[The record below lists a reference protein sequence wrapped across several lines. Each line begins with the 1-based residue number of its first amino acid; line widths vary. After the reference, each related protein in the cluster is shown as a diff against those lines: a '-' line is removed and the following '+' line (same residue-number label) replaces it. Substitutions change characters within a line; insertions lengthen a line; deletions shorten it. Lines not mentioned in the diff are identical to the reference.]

1 MYFLYLDE
9 SGDCHSWSQNN
20 NFVIGGLAIHEGQVQ
35 SLTNQ
40 MNTIQLRYFPG
51 IQVQI
56 PFHANEIR
64 AGRGRFG
71 SLDKDARKS
80 LFEDLFNMIR
90 DTVFPKTIAFSTVLD
105 ITKASRKPTEDL
117 SMVFSDVASRFNLF
131 LTRGYRRGPKNK
143 GMIIIDHSN
152 EDKYMEFFQS
162 YRDNGT
168 PYGSIYNIVDIP
180 YFANGKDT
188 RMIQLADLCAYAVYR
203 RYEHNDLT
211 YFNYIR
217 TKFDRRSRVGP
228 IDGLK
233 HMTNNECNCIA
244 CTSRVFS

>member
-20 NFVIGGLAIHEGQVQ
+20 NFVIGGFAIHEGQVP

-40 MNTIQLRYFPG
+40 MNAIQQKYFPG
-51 IQVQI
+51 IRVQI

-64 AGRGRFG
+64 AGRGKFG
-71 SLDKDARKS
+71 NLGRSTREN
-80 LFEDLFNMIR
+80 LFEDLFNMIKNS
-90 DTVFPKTIAFSTVLD
+90 VFPKAIAFSTILN
-105 ITKASRKPTEDL
+105 ITKATSSPTEDL
-117 SMVFSDVASRFNLF
+117 STVFSDVASRFNLF

-152 EDKYMEFFQS
+152 EDKYMEFFQG

-168 PYGSIYNIVDIP
+168 QYGDIRNIVDIP
-180 YFANGKDT
+180 YFASGKDT
-188 RMIQLADLCAYAVYR
+188 RMIQLADLCAYAVFR
-203 RYEHNDLT
+203 QYEHGDSA
-211 YFNYIR
+211 YFNYIEK
-217 TKFDRRSRVGP
+217 KFDRRGGRGP

-233 HMTNNECNCIA
+233 HMTKEDCKCIA
-244 CTSRVFS
+244 CTSRL